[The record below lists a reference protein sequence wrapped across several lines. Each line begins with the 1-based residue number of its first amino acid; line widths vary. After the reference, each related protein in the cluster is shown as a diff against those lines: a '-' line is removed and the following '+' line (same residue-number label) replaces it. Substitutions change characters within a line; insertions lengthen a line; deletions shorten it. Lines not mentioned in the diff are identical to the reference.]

1 MTISARTFRLF
12 VSSTFS
18 DFIAERE
25 ALQRVVFPE
34 LDRYCSLKGARF
46 QAVDLRWGITEEA
59 QREHDTMRIC
69 LEEIRRCQQLSPRP
83 NFAVLLGDRYGWEP
97 VPARIPQKHWNRLIK
112 AAAEADRNLIEKSY
126 RLDENA
132 IPPVCCLPERTR
144 ANGALQAEERL
155 LLALRRAARSFRR
168 SACLPYFASATHQEI
183 ALGALSQ
190 RDAQGKA
197 LNPEQHVHVYVR
209 HLAGLP
215 QDESA
220 KDFIDWDAE
229 KAQVVPGARERLR
242 GLEGQ
247 LRQQLGD
254 HVHDVHTSW
263 SRHGRNGVVN
273 KAYLKR
279 FCDAFLSH
287 QKTLIDAELASLEQF
302 DERHVREQAHQHFG
316 TERARVFV
324 GRKSLLTRIGRYT
337 DLVPGSSA
345 NKLSTASRSGA
356 PLILLGGGG
365 SGKSALLARAAKEAL
380 KDTKRSCVIVL
391 ERYIGG
397 VPGTESLMTTLSAL
411 VADIAA
417 CYDQPQPAAAEN
429 IKALIED
436 FKLVMGYATARRPLI
451 LYLDALDQLDVADSA
466 WMLEWL
472 PKELPR
478 HVRVVASARTGTS
491 VEQSTRRRYPRNLI
505 EVPAMRPAEGRAMLY
520 AWLADKRTAWF
531 NAGLAPSTGRR
542 LTPQQEQA
550 VLAAFNGSALWLK
563 LASEEASTW
572 ASWTTPRQ
580 LPVTVEGLIEEFIER
595 RLIKQENHPQIFTE
609 RALAYLTA
617 GRLGLSES
625 ELGRALGTDPT
636 VRVEFESN
644 EKTQR
649 RWEDDKSLP
658 PILWSR
664 LFFDLQPYLGFAQ
677 IDGALLMR
685 WFHREFAEVLKA
697 RYLGT
702 VAQRVLVHGKLADT
716 FLNLDREL
724 RPGEANDDALFRA
737 TEASGQQVSAA
748 LRRVMEQPWQLA
760 RAGRLDTLEALITD
774 FGFCMGKCAANRS
787 EDLMSDI
794 VFTKSPTSYLLPWYR
809 HLIAW
814 RQRLRRGDMN
824 WPSHRILIQL
834 TGESVDF
841 IQRLQ
846 SKVYEKYVSASYFSG
861 QRFKVEELRLRRITY
876 DKLQVGN
883 LLWNKPETFLLFDNR
898 WLLLVDG
905 TGIGIMID
913 IQNDSIVGV
922 AKISDREIAD
932 IEKARVFCVNASK
945 AVRGM
950 KALESDFGQETRF
963 PGILRIHGCELV
975 VGNGKVE
982 YLGRVENELIFISE
996 TQLLLINSDQLI
1008 ESDVTPGCFSI
1019 DGVRLEMFEGMSWD
1033 YSRFGINVFLNETT
1047 LLSLGWETT
1056 SHTNARDE
1064 IKGEIWDIEY
1074 AGASRRC
1081 EIPFLDGI
1089 DLPLAVLGI
1098 LEDGRIILA
1107 GESYGHS
1114 YIIDLQG
1121 GDGML
1126 EHVWSIKWSWERP
1139 NMPDRWFT
1147 GRSSVASDWQWPY
1160 QRQQDQVRK
1169 STNGFAG
1176 DAQFPD
1182 TVRYWVR
1189 IPKQWGKW
1197 QHIDEYYKEV
1207 PVLSSAEY
1215 LDEGAFIDFAG
1226 MGIIEDSR
1234 DEEVLSLKNYDGELV
1249 RWVSDVPI
1257 VGATR
1262 VRKHDIVVVKRSGI
1276 VTIRQGLG

>member
-1 MTISARTFRLF
+1 MTINARTFRLF

-25 ALQRVVFPE
+25 ALQKVVFPE
-34 LDRYCSLKGARF
+34 LERYCSLKGARF

-97 VPARIPQKHWNRLIK
+97 VPARIPQGHWNRLIK

-132 IPPVCCLPERTR
+132 IPPVYCLREQTE
-144 ANGALQAEERL
+144 ANGTLQAEERL
-155 LLALRRAARSFRR
+155 LLALRRAARGFRG
-168 SACLPYFASATHQEI
+168 SARLPYFASATHQEI
-183 ALGALSQ
+183 ALGALLGRDSQ
-190 RDAQGKA
+190 GNA
-197 LNPEQHVHVYVR
+197 LKPEQHVHVYVR
-209 HLAGLP
+209 HLEGLP
-215 QDESA
+215 QDETA
-220 KDFIDWDAE
+220 QDFIDWDAE
-229 KAQVVPGARERLR
+229 KAQVVSGARERLR

-254 HVHDVHTSW
+254 HVHDLHTHW

-279 FCDAFLSH
+279 FCDAFLTH
-287 QKTLIDAELASLEQF
+287 QKTLIDAELASLKQF
-302 DERHVREQAHQHFG
+302 DERRVREQAHQLFG
-316 TERARVFV
+316 AERARVFA

-337 DLVPGSSA
+337 DFFPGGSKS
-345 NKLSTASRSGA
+345 KPSKDSRVIP

-365 SGKSALLARAAKEAL
+365 SGKSALLARAAQDAVRGA
-380 KDTKRSCVIVL
+380 KRTRAIIL
-391 ERYIGG
+391 QRYIGG

-417 CYDQPQPAAAEN
+417 CYDQPQPAVAEN

-436 FKLVMGYATARRPLI
+436 FKQVMGYATARRPLI
-451 LYLDALDQLDVADSA
+451 LYLDALDQLDAADSA

-478 HVRVVASARTGTS
+478 YVRVVASARTGTS
-491 VEQSTRRRYPRNLI
+491 VELSTRRRYPRNLI
-505 EVPAMRPAEGRAMLY
+505 EVPAMKHAEGRAMLY
-520 AWLADKRTAWF
+520 AWLADKHAAWF
-531 NAGLAPSTGRR
+531 NAGIAPSTGRR
-542 LTPQQEQA
+542 LTSQQEQA

-563 LASEEASTW
+563 LAYEEVSTW
-572 ASWTTPRQ
+572 ASWTEPRQ
-580 LPVTVEGLIEEFIER
+580 LPATVEGLIEDFIER
-595 RLIKQENHPQIFTE
+595 RLIKQENHPRIFTE

-617 GRLGLSES
+617 GRFGLAEN
-625 ELGRALGTDPT
+625 ELGRALGTDPA

-644 EKTQR
+644 EKTQT
-649 RWEDDKSLP
+649 RWEDDQRLP

-685 WFHREFAEVLKA
+685 WFHREFTEVLKV
-697 RYLGT
+697 RYLCT
-702 VAQRVLVHGKLADT
+702 TAQRAVVHGKLADT
-716 FLNLDREL
+716 FLNLEREL
-724 RPGEANDDALFRA
+724 RPGETNDDALFKA
-737 TEASGQQVSAA
+737 TDASSKQVSAA

-794 VFTKSPTSYLLPWYR
+794 VLTKSSTSYLLSWYR

-846 SKVYEKYVSASYFSG
+846 SKVYEKCVSASYFSG
-861 QRFKVEELRLRRITY
+861 QRFKVEALRLRRITY

-898 WLLLVDG
+898 WLLLVNG

-913 IQNDSIVGV
+913 IQNDSIVGE
-922 AKISDREIAD
+922 AKVSDRGIAD
-932 IEKARVFCVNASK
+932 IEKAEVFSVNASRVK
-945 AVRGM
+945 RGI
-950 KALESDFGQETRF
+950 KELESDFGEATRF

-975 VGNGKVE
+975 IGNDKVE
-982 YLGRVENELIFISE
+982 YLGRVENELIFISQR
-996 TQLLLINSDQLI
+996 QLLLINSDQLI

-1019 DGVRLEMFEGMSWD
+1019 DGMRLEMFEGMSWD

-1047 LLSLGWETT
+1047 LLSLGWEA
-1056 SHTNARDE
+1056 SNYRDE
-1064 IKGEIWDIEY
+1064 IKGEIWDIGY

-1089 DLPLAVLGI
+1089 DLPLAVLGV
-1098 LEDGRIILA
+1098 LEDGRIVLT
-1107 GESYGHS
+1107 GENYSRS

-1126 EHVWSIKWSWERP
+1126 EHTWRVLWSWARP
-1139 NMPDRWFT
+1139 EMPDGWFT
-1147 GRSSVASDWQWPY
+1147 GRGSCASDWQWPY
-1160 QRQQDQVRK
+1160 QRRQEHVRE
-1169 STNGFAG
+1169 STNGFAR
-1176 DAQFPD
+1176 DSHLPN

-1197 QHIDEYYKEV
+1197 QHIDEFYKEV

-1215 LDEGAFIDFAG
+1215 VDEGEFIDFAG
-1226 MGIIEDSR
+1226 MEIIEDSR
-1234 DEEVLSLKNYDGELV
+1234 DEEFLSLKNYDGELV

-1257 VGATR
+1257 VGAIR

-1276 VTIRQGLG
+1276 VTIRQGLE